1 MCRLMLSRSVG
12 RVHISSAR
20 VGIGFGLGDFN
31 FDEVSSSSLPVF
43 CLCRRRPLQ
52 KDMGIRKT
60 IPHFFPF
67 VCANNQI
74 IRLLVGK
81 LSTLVFSRG
90 ITIF

>member
-43 CLCRRRPLQ
+43 CLCLVVAPYKKIWESGKQFHIFFHLFAR
-52 KDMGIRKT
+52 T
-60 IPHFFPF
+60 I
-67 VCANNQI
+67 
-74 IRLLVGK
+74 K
-81 LSTLVFSRG
+81 
-90 ITIF
+90 